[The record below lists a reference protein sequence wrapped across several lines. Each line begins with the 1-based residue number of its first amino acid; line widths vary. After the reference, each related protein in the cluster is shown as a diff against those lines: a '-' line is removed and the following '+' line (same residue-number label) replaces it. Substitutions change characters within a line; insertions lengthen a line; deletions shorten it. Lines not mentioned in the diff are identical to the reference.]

1 MSQWRAALW
10 AEALKA
16 RRSRMPWLTALGF
29 SMAPLAGGFFMVV
42 LKDPAYARS
51 MGLIG
56 AKAQITAGV
65 ADWPTYLGLLAQA
78 IAVGGLLVFGLIAT
92 WVFGREYADRT
103 AKDLLALPT
112 SRAAIVGAKFAVVI
126 GWCVALAVLVFV
138 LGLGIG
144 LAIGLPNWSNR
155 VALSGASTFF
165 VTAALTIALVTP
177 VAFVASAGRGY
188 LPPMGFVILTL
199 ALAQIV
205 AVAGWGAFLPWAVA
219 GLCSSIAGPQGEQAN
234 ALSFAL
240 VMLTAAVGLLATF
253 AWWQYAD
260 QVV

>member
-10 AEALKA
+10 VEALKA

-29 SMAPLAGGFFMVV
+29 SMAPLAGGFFMIV
-42 LKDPAYARS
+42 LKDPEYARS

-65 ADWPTYLGLLAQA
+65 ADWPAYLGLLAQA
-78 IAVGGLLVFGLIAT
+78 TAVGGLLLFGLVAT

-112 SRAAIVGAKFAVVI
+112 SRAALVGAKFIVVI
-126 GWCVALAVLVFV
+126 GWCLALPGFILG
-138 LGLGIG
+138 LGLGIWM
-144 LAIGLPNWSNR
+144 AIGLPGWSKQ
-155 VALSGASTFF
+155 VALSGVTTFF
-165 VTAALTIALVTP
+165 VTAGLTIVLVTP
-177 VAFVASAGRGY
+177 VAFVASAGQGY

-205 AVAGWGAFLPWAVA
+205 AVAGWGAYFPWTVA
-219 GLCSSIAGPQGEQAN
+219 GLYSSIAGPQGEQVN
-234 ALSFAL
+234 TLSFVL
-240 VMLTAAVGLLATF
+240 VILTGIVGLLATF